1 MLLHRRLL
9 VFILMFL
16 VIGLAAPRISTAGP
30 TSTPA
35 FSVASGDTTQDSTIL
50 WAHSQHKGDLVFDY
64 AADTD
69 FKTVIGTM
77 KASVTDPALPV
88 KVELKGLAPGTRY
101 YYRAT
106 DASKATVKG
115 TFRTPA
121 AIGTHT
127 GLRFGVTG
135 DWRQELAPYP
145 SIKNVPDRDLAFMVL
160 HGDTIY
166 ADYASPDVPTRQ
178 AKSLAEYRAKHNEA
192 LSTRYDMNTWAAAR
206 ASTTIYATIDDHEV
220 TNDFAGGAAPASNP
234 RFDKTGKFINETNL
248 YKTGLQAFHDY
259 MPIRQESYG
268 KTGDPRTEGKPKLYR
283 YRAFGS
289 DAAIFVLDARSFRD
303 TEVPGIAFDQVTDKA
318 KIDAFVASTY
328 QPGRTLLGKAQL
340 DTLKADLLAAQ
351 QAGVTWKFIL
361 LPEPIQNLGI
371 VAAQDRYEGY
381 AAERADL
388 LAFIKTNNLANVVFI
403 TADFHGTIVNNL
415 AYQTAPDQA
424 LVPVDAWEIITG
436 PVAFA
441 KPFGPTVIDLA
452 TVAGLLKPEQKTLYS
467 VAPVAVKDSIIKQLV
482 DAQMQV
488 LGYDPVGLQ
497 DSSIPATLIKGDYV
511 AAHVFGW
518 TEFEIDA
525 QTQTLLVTTYGIPW
539 YTQQQLDA
547 NPQAITGQT
556 PQIISQ
562 FSVKAKG

>member
-9 VFILMFL
+9 AVILML
-16 VIGLAAPRISTAGP
+16 VVTGLAAPRTSTAGP
-30 TSTPA
+30 ISTPT
-35 FSVASGDTTQDSTIL
+35 FSVASGDTTQDSTVL
-50 WAHSQHKGDLVFDY
+50 WAHSRNTGDLVFEY
-64 AADTD
+64 AADAD
-69 FKTVIGTM
+69 FKTIIGTA
-77 KASVTDPALPV
+77 KTSVTDPALPV
-88 KVELKGLAPGTRY
+88 KVELKGLTPGARY

-106 DASKATVKG
+106 DATRTTAKG

-121 AIGTHT
+121 ALGTHT

-145 SIKNVPDRDLAFMVL
+145 SIKNVPERDLAFMVL

-178 AKSLAEYRAKHNEA
+178 AKTLAEYRAKHNEA
-192 LSTRYDMNTWAAAR
+192 LSTRYDMNMWAAAR
-206 ASTTIYATIDDHEV
+206 ASTSVYATIDDHEV
-220 TNDFAGGAAPASNP
+220 TNDFAGGAPPASNR
-234 RFDKTGKFINETNL
+234 RFDKTGRFINETNL
-248 YKTGLQAFHDY
+248 YKAGLQAFQDY
-259 MPIRQESYG
+259 MPIRQETYD
-268 KTGDPRTEGKPKLYR
+268 KTGDPRTAGKPKLYR

-303 TEVPGIAFDQVTDKA
+303 AEVPGIPFDQVTDKA
-318 KIDAFVASTY
+318 RIDAFLASTY

-340 DTLKADLLAAQ
+340 DNLKADLLTAQ
-351 QAGVTWKFIL
+351 KAGVTWKFIL

-371 VAAQDRYEGY
+371 VAASDRYEGY

-388 LAFIKTNNLANVVFI
+388 LAFIKTNALTNVVFI

-415 AYQTAPDQA
+415 AYQTAPDQP
-424 LVPVDAWEIITG
+424 LIPVDAWEIITG

-452 TVAGLLKPEQKTLYS
+452 SAAGYLKPEQKTLYN
-467 VAPVAVKDSIIKQLV
+467 VAPIGIKDTIIKQLV
-482 DAQMQV
+482 DFQMNA

-497 DSSIPATLIKGDYV
+497 DSSIEATLIKGDYV
-511 AAHVFGW
+511 ATHVFGW

-525 QTQTLLVTTYGIPW
+525 QTQRLLVTTYGIPW

-547 NPQAITGQT
+547 SPQAITGQT
-556 PQIISQ
+556 PQIVSQ

>member
-1 MLLHRRLL
+1 
-9 VFILMFL
+9 
-16 VIGLAAPRISTAGP
+16 
-30 TSTPA
+30 
-35 FSVASGDTTQDSTIL
+35 
-50 WAHSQHKGDLVFDY
+50 
-64 AADTD
+64 
-69 FKTVIGTM
+69 
-77 KASVTDPALPV
+77 
-88 KVELKGLAPGTRY
+88 
-101 YYRAT
+101 
-106 DASKATVKG
+106 
-115 TFRTPA
+115 
-121 AIGTHT
+121 
-127 GLRFGVTG
+127 
-135 DWRQELAPYP
+135 
-145 SIKNVPDRDLAFMVL
+145 
-160 HGDTIY
+160 
-166 ADYASPDVPTRQ
+166 
-178 AKSLAEYRAKHNEA
+178 
-192 LSTRYDMNTWAAAR
+192 
-206 ASTTIYATIDDHEV
+206 
-220 TNDFAGGAAPASNP
+220 
-234 RFDKTGKFINETNL
+234 
-248 YKTGLQAFHDY
+248 
-259 MPIRQESYG
+259 MPIRQETYG
-268 KTGDPRTEGKPKLYR
+268 KTDDPRTAGKPKLYR
-283 YRAFGS
+283 YRTFGS

-318 KIDAFVASTY
+318 KIDAFLASTY
-328 QPGRTLLGKAQL
+328 KPGRTLLGKAQL

-351 QAGVTWKFIL
+351 KAGVTWKFIL

-403 TADFHGTIVNNL
+403 TADFHGTIINNL

-424 LVPVDAWEIITG
+424 LIPVDAWEIITG

-452 TVAGLLKPEQKTLYS
+452 AAAGLLKPEQKTLYS
-467 VAPVAVKDSIIKQLV
+467 VAPVNVKDSIIKQLV
-482 DAQMQV
+482 DAQMKA

-547 NPQAITGQT
+547 NPQAITGQM
-556 PQIISQ
+556 PQIVSQ